1 MATLES
7 NSQIKTVQD
16 VFFSKSNISNLNKII
31 LDKNNMM
38 NVHKD
43 VKKQIIDTLIKN
55 MKNIY
60 KSLNANRI
68 NQKNMASIFQQFNQM
83 SIEETFKE
91 LKNNSAVLIDSAKL
105 KFERDFNSNPNGGNK
120 IMDRPTPSQNAFL
133 YPPGFNS
140 DKKSS
145 DSKFDNLFKPIV
157 EKVDEKYAFN
167 QYQFGKGTDDMTK
180 RMDNLMS
187 TREGEIKRDNRPPTP
202 EFLKPRKTSIKP
214 EEENR
219 TYNVPVQKGGRPDFT
234 KSISPEELSKG
245 FLSAEEI
252 DLYDINNIDKPIEQL
267 EVEEDSRPFNERLKS
282 LTNSREDIKIP
293 QNNDKIDFQSENFKS
308 TDFNEIPNY
317 EPKKIEDIKNNKYQ
331 QREDI
336 MPQKEQLIQQQR
348 EQLIKQREELLQQQ
362 RAQLIQ
368 QKEEQLVQQQ
378 RAQLVQQQNLK
389 DTLKKVT
396 FTEQNVNIKKVQE
409 SLKKLGLSELE
420 ELKKENEKLK
430 LQLKQMPH
438 KSDNLKQEI
447 IAEFEKL
454 KLRDMMISK
463 KEAELKLLLNK
474 YNYLYGTTN
483 VQLDISPTES
493 NSKYTFNFN
502 KIENIVGVKLMS
514 YSIPQ
519 VRYNI
524 EDDKNNIFK
533 IKIVEEIIIF
543 KVNTGKYTID
553 NLIKVLNEKTDKIKF
568 DLNYEQKIEIKS
580 ENYFDIIPTIL
591 SKEILGFS
599 APCTEN
605 KTYTANKSWDLRTED
620 KIFLFLNNLDETTP
634 FAVLYQNNQGNY
646 QFKFEDPIILDKL
659 ELEFKDSKGRPY
671 NFFGLNYSINVQL
684 EINNPVENLVI

>member
-7 NSQIKTVQD
+7 NVQIKTVQD
-16 VFFSKSNISNLNKII
+16 VFFSKENISKLNKLI
-31 LDKNNMM
+31 LDKNNMV
-38 NVHKD
+38 NAHKD
-43 VKKQIIDTLIKN
+43 VKKKIIDTLIKN

-60 KSLNANRI
+60 KSLNANKI
-68 NQKNMASIFQQFNQM
+68 NQKNMGSIFHQFNQM
-83 SIEETFKE
+83 SMEETFKE
-91 LKNNSAVLIDSAKL
+91 LKNNSPLSIDSAKL
-105 KFERDFNSNPNGGNK
+105 KFERDFHSNPNGGNK
-120 IMDRPTPSQNAFL
+120 IMERPTPSQNSFL
-133 YPPGFNS
+133 YPPGFNG
-140 DKKSS
+140 DKTSP
-145 DSKFDNLFKPIV
+145 DPKFDNLFKPIV

-180 RMDNLMS
+180 RMDDLMS
-187 TREGEIKRDNRPPTP
+187 SRDGEVRRDNRPPTP
-202 EFLKPRKTSIKP
+202 EFLKSRKTSIKP

-219 TYNVPVQKGGRPDFT
+219 TSNVPHQKGGRPDFT
-234 KSISPEELSKG
+234 KSISQEELNKG
-245 FLSAEEI
+245 FLSAEEV

-267 EVEEDSRPFNERLKS
+267 EIEEDNRPFNERLKS

-293 QNNDKIDFQSENFKS
+293 QNNDKIDFQSDNFKS
-308 TDFNEIPNY
+308 SDFDEIPNY
-317 EPKKIEDIKNNKYQ
+317 EPKKIEDIKNNKN
-331 QREDI
+331 
-336 MPQKEQLIQQQR
+336 QQR
-348 EQLIKQREELLQQQ
+348 EQLMPQQRE
-362 RAQLIQ
+362 QLMKQ
-368 QKEEQLVQQQ
+368 E
-378 RAQLVQQQNLK
+378 K
-389 DTLKKVT
+389 DTIKKVT
-396 FTEQNVNIKKVQE
+396 FTEQNVNIKKLQE
-409 SLKKLGLSELE
+409 SLKKLGLTELE

-430 LQLKQMPH
+430 LQLKQSPQ
-438 KSDNLKQEI
+438 KSDNLKKEI

-454 KLRDMMISK
+454 KLRDMMITK
-463 KEAELKLLLNK
+463 KETELKLLLNK

-483 VQLDISPTES
+483 IQLDISPSES
-493 NSKYTFNFN
+493 NSNYTFNFN
-502 KIENIVGVKLMS
+502 KIENIVGIKLMS
-514 YSIPQ
+514 YSVPQ

-524 EDDKNNIFK
+524 EEGKNNLFK
-533 IKIVEEIIIF
+533 LKIAEEIINI
-543 KVNTGKYTID
+543 KINTGKYTIE

-591 SKEILGFS
+591 SKEILGFG